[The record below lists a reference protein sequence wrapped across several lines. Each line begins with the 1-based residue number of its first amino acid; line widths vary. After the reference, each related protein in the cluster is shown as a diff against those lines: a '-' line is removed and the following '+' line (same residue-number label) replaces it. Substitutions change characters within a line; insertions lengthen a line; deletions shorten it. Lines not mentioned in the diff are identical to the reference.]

1 MPMSAKGERTP
12 ILLLP
17 PGPEAALIRLA
28 ACWPA
33 SPAPSLLA
41 DLMATVDG
49 GKLLEMALEHR
60 LVPPLVRMLTA
71 GGLTL
76 PPALRDAEREAAM
89 RGLRQTA
96 TTLALLKRLEEVGCR
111 TLVLKG
117 QALSVQLY
125 GRQDIRTSNDIDL
138 MIDPSKAVAAHQ
150 VMIAEGFVPRYPVPI
165 DQLSLTTKDQIYDGA
180 TGLVELHWR
189 LFDNSALLPWDFET
203 LWADRELVTLSGD
216 WQVPTLRRD
225 RHLLYQ
231 TLHGLLHGWTRLRW
245 LADLAVP
252 LQRIDDM
259 ERVIDLAGH
268 SRMIPVIV
276 HAMGLARDLL
286 GVEPAIPIAVTP
298 HQNAIAR
305 SIDRQVASLARTRNT
320 VGYEVFGGWFRRRLA
335 EKRLILLVCP
345 DGKAIWGELHSSLIG
360 VGDLIDVRLPR
371 SLTWLYVLLRPLL
384 LLRRMLARAIG
395 VKRKNL

>member
-1 MPMSAKGERTP
+1 MSAKGARTP

-41 DLMATVDG
+41 DLTATVDG
-49 GKLLEMALEHR
+49 PKLLEMALEHR

-71 GGLTL
+71 GGLT
-76 PPALRDAEREAAM
+76 PAPALRDAEREAAM
-89 RGLRQTA
+89 RNLRQTA

-117 QALSVQLY
+117 QALSVQIY

-165 DQLSLTTKDQIYDGA
+165 DQLSLTTKDQIYNGA

-259 ERVIDLAGH
+259 ERVIDLAGRTGMMPAMLH
-268 SRMIPVIV
+268 T
-276 HAMGLARDLL
+276 MGLARDVL
-286 GVEPAIPIAVTP
+286 GVEPAVPIAPRQRHLT
-298 HQNAIAR
+298 IAR
-305 SIDRQVASLARTRNT
+305 SIDHQIIRLARTRNT
-320 VGYEVFGGWFRRRLA
+320 VGYEVFRGWFHRRLA
-335 EKRLILLVCP
+335 EKRLILLVSP
-345 DGKAIWGELHSSLIG
+345 GGKAVWGELRSSLIG

-384 LLRRMLARAIG
+384 LLRRMLARARG
-395 VKRKNL
+395 LKRKNP